1 MNTLLRYC
9 EESLA
14 FTGIGLLFT
23 LPEAWSHSLPAA
35 SFLSSCLLFL
45 LCYTVL
51 LLGLLTEA
59 SITIHVGILS
69 QSISDKV
76 ISRGHKDSH
85 ESSDYIVLGGPLE
98 HVDLVW
104 KVGLTQLVQDS
115 LEDLGLLQ
123 EDREDRV
130 ALVCAQVC
138 LLVDEELVVLAQL
151 VLDVLQVQEAQIG
164 MLPVE
169 DSIVLH
175 LVVLADGDLLFP
187 SAHHLRVN

>member
-1 MNTLLRYC
+1 M
-9 EESLA
+9 
-14 FTGIGLLFT
+14 
-23 LPEAWSHSLPAA
+23 
-35 SFLSSCLLFL
+35 
-45 LCYTVL
+45 
-51 LLGLLTEA
+51 
-59 SITIHVGILS
+59 
-69 QSISDKV
+69 
-76 ISRGHKDSH
+76 
-85 ESSDYIVLGGPLE
+85 
-98 HVDLVW
+98 
-104 KVGLTQLVQDS
+104 
-115 LEDLGLLQ
+115 
-123 EDREDRV
+123 